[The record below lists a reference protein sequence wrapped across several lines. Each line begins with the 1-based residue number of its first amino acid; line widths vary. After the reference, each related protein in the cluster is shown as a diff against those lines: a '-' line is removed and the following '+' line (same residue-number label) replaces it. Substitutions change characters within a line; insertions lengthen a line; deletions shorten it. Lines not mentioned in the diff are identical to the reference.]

1 MTRLPENGSWDSASI
16 LKEVWEHSF
25 DPFLLLDRAYRP
37 VSVNPTMQRFLGSLQ
52 ARGLAYPETELI
64 EALRELRVLES
75 GKSQYN
81 TLLEVGGI
89 SCLANLVV
97 REEGLLVLLREQSET
112 ERSREEITHL
122 EETIRELNEII
133 DLSADGLVS
142 VDSQGT
148 LLRMNRAYENIVGV
162 RASDFVGRPAIE
174 LKKQGYLPD
183 LVSLHVLKDMQPKNL
198 FVQLG
203 ERDVLLTGRPVFNS
217 EGEFIRI
224 VANIRDLTE
233 LNALKEELKK
243 YYELTDRYVTEL
255 KQLRARELATDLVS
269 CSPSMKKVVDM
280 AVQASQADATVL
292 ISGETGTGKEIVA
305 RIIHRSGQRKDNP
318 FISVNCAA
326 LPESLLE
333 AELFGYESGAFTGAH
348 SRGKMGLFEAAQGGI
363 LFLDEVAELSESM
376 QAKLLRAIQEKRV
389 RRIGGTQEIELDVR
403 LVAATNKDLRQRVEQ
418 GEFREDLFYRLNVI
432 HISIPPL
439 RRRREDIPL
448 LAEHFLNTF
457 NRKYGTRKELSR
469 NTTEALLQYHW
480 PGNVRELENIVERLV
495 VFDRSSSPDTELLPD
510 RIAAGSTF
518 SAYSSLREIVE
529 KAEREAILQ
538 AYEECQSTRKAAER
552 LKISQAT
559 LSRKLRKYSPS

>member
-1 MTRLPENGSWDSASI
+1 
-16 LKEVWEHSF
+16 
-25 DPFLLLDRAYRP
+25 
-37 VSVNPTMQRFLGSLQ
+37 
-52 ARGLAYPETELI
+52 
-64 EALRELRVLES
+64 
-75 GKSQYN
+75 
-81 TLLEVGGI
+81 
-89 SCLANLVV
+89 
-97 REEGLLVLLREQSET
+97 
-112 ERSREEITHL
+112 
-122 EETIRELNEII
+122 
-133 DLSADGLVS
+133 
-142 VDSQGT
+142 
-148 LLRMNRAYENIVGV
+148 
-162 RASDFVGRPAIE
+162 
-174 LKKQGYLPD
+174 
-183 LVSLHVLKDMQPKNL
+183 
-198 FVQLG
+198 
-203 ERDVLLTGRPVFNS
+203 
-217 EGEFIRI
+217 
-224 VANIRDLTE
+224 
-233 LNALKEELKK
+233 
-243 YYELTDRYVTEL
+243 
-255 KQLRARELATDLVS
+255 
-269 CSPSMKKVVDM
+269 MKKVVDM

>member
-1 MTRLPENGSWDSASI
+1 MTRLTENGPWDSASI

-37 VSVNPTMQRFLGSLQ
+37 VSVNPAMERFLGSLRD
-52 ARGLAYPETELI
+52 RGLADPETELI
-64 EALRELRVLES
+64 GALRQLRVLES

-81 TLLEVGGI
+81 ALVEVGGK
-89 SCLANLVV
+89 SCLAILVV
-97 REEGLLVLLREQSET
+97 QEEGLLVLLREQSET

-122 EETIRELNEII
+122 EETVRELNEII

-162 RASDFVGRPAIE
+162 RASDFVGKPAIE

-198 FVQLG
+198 FVQLR
-203 ERDVLLTGRPVFNS
+203 ERDVLITGRPVFNS

-243 YYELTDRYVTEL
+243 YYELTDRYETEL

-305 RIIHRSGQRKDNP
+305 RIIHRSGQRKDYP

-326 LPESLLE
+326 LPETLSE

-389 RRIGGTQEIELDVR
+389 RRIGGTQEIDLDVR
-403 LVAATNKDLRQRVEQ
+403 LVAATNKDLKQRMEQ
-418 GEFREDLFYRLNVI
+418 GGFREDLFYRLNVI
-432 HISIPPL
+432 HISILPL

-448 LAEHFLNTF
+448 LAEHFLNHF
-457 NRKYGTRKELSR
+457 NRKYGTHKELSR
-469 NTTEALLQYHW
+469 NTTEGLIYYQW

-495 VFDRSSSPDTELLPD
+495 VFDRSSSPDTELLPE
-510 RIAAGSTF
+510 RIAAGSTL
-518 SAYSSLREIVE
+518 SAHSSLREIVE
-529 KAEREAILQ
+529 KAERDAVLQ
-538 AYEECQSTRKAAER
+538 AYEECRSTRKAAER
-552 LKISQAT
+552 LQISQAT
-559 LSRKLRKYSPS
+559 LSRKLRKYSPY

>member
-1 MTRLPENGSWDSASI
+1 
-16 LKEVWEHSF
+16 
-25 DPFLLLDRAYRP
+25 
-37 VSVNPTMQRFLGSLQ
+37 
-52 ARGLAYPETELI
+52 
-64 EALRELRVLES
+64 
-75 GKSQYN
+75 
-81 TLLEVGGI
+81 
-89 SCLANLVV
+89 
-97 REEGLLVLLREQSET
+97 
-112 ERSREEITHL
+112 
-122 EETIRELNEII
+122 
-133 DLSADGLVS
+133 
-142 VDSQGT
+142 
-148 LLRMNRAYENIVGV
+148 
-162 RASDFVGRPAIE
+162 
-174 LKKQGYLPD
+174 
-183 LVSLHVLKDMQPKNL
+183 VLKDMQPKNL

-403 LVAATNKDLRQRVEQ
+403 LVAATNKDLRQRAEQ

-538 AYEECQSTRKAAER
+538 AYEECRSTRKAAER